1 MADVQYEQK
10 SIEEIE
16 QMILKVRMYDLKLE
30 KELCYTLTEKAKLE
44 NDSYALAFSYT
55 FLGDYYLAMR
65 NNDSCILYLNRAKTL
80 GETMNYQ
87 DLLVRIYN
95 YLGMFYC
102 SINDEFSAMDDY
114 LKSLTMAEE
123 QQNIAFMAAAYN
135 NICGLF

>member
-102 SINDEFSAMDDY
+102 SILLHFFNTI
-114 LKSLTMAEE
+114 SL
-123 QQNIAFMAAAYN
+123 
-135 NICGLF
+135 

>member
-1 MADVQYEQK
+1 MYNMNKKHRRNRANDTKGAHV
-10 SIEEIE
+10 
-16 QMILKVRMYDLKLE
+16 MIKLE

-87 DLLVRIYN
+87 TCLVRIYN
-95 YLGMFYC
+95 LFLGMFY
-102 SINDEFSAMDDY
+102 
-114 LKSLTMAEE
+114 
-123 QQNIAFMAAAYN
+123 
-135 NICGLF
+135 